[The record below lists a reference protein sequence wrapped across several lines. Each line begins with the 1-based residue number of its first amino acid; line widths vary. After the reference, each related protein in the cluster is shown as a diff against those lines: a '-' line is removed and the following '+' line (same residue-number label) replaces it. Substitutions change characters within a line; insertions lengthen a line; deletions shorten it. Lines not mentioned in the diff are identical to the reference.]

1 MAVISITSVILVNLL
16 KLLTIRLHNTYIVAR
31 SVMNK
36 ILRVNKQFEASE
48 NCYYFDTRWQSWIEL
63 SISKS
68 QVSIHIG

>member
-48 NCYYFDTRWQSWIEL
+48 NCYYFDTR
-63 SISKS
+63 
-68 QVSIHIG
+68 